1 MLKKGLGIP
10 LGILVGHTL
19 FYFFCAKNEKLGIP
33 F

>member
-10 LGILVGHTL
+10 LGIPVGDTL
-19 FYFFCAKNEKLGIP
+19 FYLFYAQNKKLGIP